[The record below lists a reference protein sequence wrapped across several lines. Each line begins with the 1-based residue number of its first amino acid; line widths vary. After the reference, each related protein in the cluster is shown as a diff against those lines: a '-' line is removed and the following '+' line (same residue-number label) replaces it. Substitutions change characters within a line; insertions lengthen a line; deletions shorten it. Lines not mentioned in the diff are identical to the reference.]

1 MIPAVLGAIGFGSG
15 GVIAGAR
22 STPACYVISIYL
34 TLDLCTGTAAAGIQA
49 GIGNVAAGSLFAMVQ
64 SFAMGGAAAVAVGT
78 VGTVLVGGAA
88 VGAVALGAVEVVKI
102 VRK

>member
-1 MIPAVLGAIGFGSG
+1 
-15 GVIAGAR
+15 
-22 STPACYVISIYL
+22 
-34 TLDLCTGTAAAGIQA
+34 
-49 GIGNVAAGSLFAMVQ
+49 MVQ